1 MKQNK
6 NYKLNKLIYEQ
17 IKNKSFANS
26 EEKIE
31 EVIEVIKK
39 ILNNKTIKQNGNNK
53 QRTRKTINSQY

>member
-17 IKNKSFANS
+17 IKNKSFSNS

-31 EVIEVIKK
+31 EAIEVIKK
-39 ILNNKTIKQNGNNK
+39 ILNNKTIKQTWK
-53 QRTRKTINSQY
+53 Q